1 MCIGVNVKTFNDNM
15 NELHV
20 IDRRGMRSGKV
31 SPPNYWMRKTQFYV
45 RTSRSGLESGV
56 TALSKKAMG
65 MMYSKD
71 WVTLSD
77 TLATLEFWVVGLTT
91 ERTTTLPKGTV
102 GEA

>member
-1 MCIGVNVKTFNDNM
+1 
-15 NELHV
+15 
-20 IDRRGMRSGKV
+20 
-31 SPPNYWMRKTQFYV
+31 MRKTQFYV

-77 TLATLEFWVVGLTT
+77 TLATLEF
-91 ERTTTLPKGTV
+91 
-102 GEA
+102 